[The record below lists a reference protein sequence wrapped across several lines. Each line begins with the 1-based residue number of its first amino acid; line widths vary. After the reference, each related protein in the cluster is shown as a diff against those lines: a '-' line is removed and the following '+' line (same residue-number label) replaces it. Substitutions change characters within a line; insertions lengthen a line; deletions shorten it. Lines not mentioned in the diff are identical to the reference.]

1 MSSSAWARWLA
12 APEIIQLPAPG
23 VSADAGDLRSHQ
35 SGVFEWA
42 GGVGAE
48 VFGDAGEAE
57 SCLFDGFGG

>member
-1 MSSSAWARWLA
+1 MS
-12 APEIIQLPAPG
+12 
-23 VSADAGDLRSHQ
+23 VDAGDMRSHQ

-57 SCLFDGFGG
+57 SGLFDGFGRESAESLRVRNYT